1 MSNVYKYALR
11 LIFSTIL
18 IVYGTSPYLLLI
30 FVPLSAGWWVLQK
43 YYRASARE
51 LQRLSSI
58 SRSPIYSAFNESLNG
73 AATVQAFGDVERVAS
88 EQCERF
94 DYNQRASTQAGLS
107 IPRPLWLVNPSPC
120 LLLALVLSLHPPL
133 PPQITQ
139 ASPHSTPLSP
149 PPQAPLW

>member
-18 IVYGTSPYLLLI
+18 SRVTSPYLLLI

-73 AATVQAFGDVERVAS
+73 AATVQAFGDLERFAS

-94 DYNQRASTQAGLS
+94 DYNQRAYTSQSRSRDRSGLS
-107 IPRPLWLVNPSPC
+107 TLRLASSLPLC
-120 LLLALVLSLHPPL
+120 SLYTL
-133 PPQITQ
+133 RCRRK
-139 ASPHSTPLSP
+139 
-149 PPQAPLW
+149 

>member
-1 MSNVYKYALR
+1 MSNVFKYALR

-18 IVYGTSPYLLLI
+18 IVVGTSPYLLLI

-73 AATVQAFGDVERVAS
+73 AATVQAFGDVERFAS

-94 DYNQRASTQAGLS
+94 DYNQRAYTSRPLGPATSGLS
-107 IPRPLWLVNPSPC
+107 TLRLASSLPLC
-120 LLLALVLSLHPPL
+120 SLYTL
-133 PPQITQ
+133 RCRRK
-139 ASPHSTPLSP
+139 
-149 PPQAPLW
+149 